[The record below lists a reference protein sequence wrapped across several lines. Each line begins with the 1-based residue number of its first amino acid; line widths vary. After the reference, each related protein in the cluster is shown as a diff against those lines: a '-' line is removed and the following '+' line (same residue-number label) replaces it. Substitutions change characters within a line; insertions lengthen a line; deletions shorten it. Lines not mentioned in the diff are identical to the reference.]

1 MRISQKSKIN
11 VFHKLFIKIKEFILI
26 LLNNLGINELFRQI
40 NKNKLI
46 ILNYHGI
53 NDQENCI
60 NPYFISKS
68 TFLKQMIYLK
78 KKKYK
83 FITLTDWINIIVNKE
98 KIKHRHIILTFD
110 DGFESVIKNAYPIMK
125 KLDIKGHFYIVLD
138 CIGDKQIIWKD
149 FIDLFIRGYKNSKFI
164 FIYKNQQI
172 KYFLNTEKKI
182 KNAISDIK
190 LKLRSVNNLER
201 LSLLEQFKK
210 KDKINHLKIN
220 YEDYLIANW
229 KEIKSLDKNLL
240 EIGSHT
246 KTHPHLKDLST
257 KEDFYKELYESKVK
271 IEKEIGYPVKH
282 LCYPYGSYNKNV
294 IQQAKRFGYL
304 TGLTIIR
311 GLNSLKTDLF
321 QLKRIM
327 GYNNFTL
334 FKANISGLY
343 PFLKKL
349 KV

>member
-1 MRISQKSKIN
+1 MRISQKLIIKFFNELI
-11 VFHKLFIKIKEFILI
+11 IKIKEFILI
-26 LLNNLGINELFRQI
+26 LLNNIGINELFRQI

-53 NDQENCI
+53 TDHENYI
-60 NPYFISKS
+60 NPYHIPKS
-68 TFLKQMIYLK
+68 TFLKKIIYLK

-83 FITLTDWINIIVNKE
+83 FITLTDWINMVVNKE
-98 KIKHRHIILTFD
+98 KIKHRHVILTFD
-110 DGFESVIKNAYPIMK
+110 DGFESVIKNACPIMK
-125 KLDIKGHFYIVLD
+125 KLDIKGYFYIVSD
-138 CIGDKQIIWKD
+138 FIGDKQIIWKD
-149 FIDLFIRGYKNSKFI
+149 F
-164 FIYKNQQI
+164 
-172 KYFLNTEKKI
+172 
-182 KNAISDIK
+182 
-190 LKLRSVNNLER
+190 
-201 LSLLEQFKK
+201 K
-210 KDKINHLKIN
+210 KDNCSKIYCK
-220 YEDYLIANW
+220 DYLIANW

-282 LCYPYGSYNKNV
+282 LCYPHGSYNKNV
-294 IQQAKRFGYL
+294 IQQAKKFGYL
-304 TGLTIIR
+304 TGLTVIR

-327 GYNNFTL
+327 GYNDFML